1 MSIREGIVFRELQR
15 QMVVV
20 LEEQA
25 AQARRLAALEA
36 GECSTC
42 AQRRAIDAARQ
53 RRRRSR
59 DRRAGPVERALL
71 GGNAVKSGPRRPK
84 ELIHECAEEAR

>member
-1 MSIREGIVFRELQR
+1 MSIKDAIAFRELQQQVAVLVAR
-15 QMVVV
+15 VDQL

-25 AQARRLAALEA
+25 AQAGRLTALEA

-53 RRRRSR
+53 QRRRSR
-59 DRRAGPVERALL
+59 DRRAGPVERAC
-71 GGNAVKSGPRRPK
+71 S
-84 ELIHECAEEAR
+84 AEMP